1 MTAPL
6 LAAAAEVCITPPVGA
21 TLLGFLGP
29 ATGVHD
35 DLLSRM
41 LMLSDGKT
49 AAVVVSLD
57 LVGMDFSLADEMR
70 EAIRVATGADLV
82 LLACSHTH
90 SAPFTIP
97 WSLKG
102 RRWLDGP
109 EGLAWREGIIHRAA
123 ETAAGARER
132 LRPAALRAGRAE
144 VQVGHNRRAVTAEG
158 VTMQPNPEG
167 VTVPWVDVLCVEHE
181 DGGSPVVL
189 FSHAAHPV
197 IVHAAS
203 SLVSADYPGYA
214 VAAVERRLGEGTM
227 AMFAQ
232 ACGGNINGHP
242 LRGGFEAAKPA
253 GEELAEAV
261 LRAVAT
267 AQPLPAAPLRTATV
281 ATRLPL
287 HPLPPVEACRE
298 LVRRAEEQAA
308 GVEAEGADDEA
319 SWFMQDD
326 VLCSRDLLAQAT
338 AGGPGAIRFEA
349 SILAVGDTWGLVA
362 LTHEVFAEYQRR
374 LDHESPWAHTM
385 VTAYT
390 NGCESYIPTDAALGE
405 GGYEAA
411 SYPDMGAAWRYPYR
425 VAMAP
430 GGEGLVMAAVQDA
443 MRAVR
448 QA

>member
-1 MTAPL
+1 MTTPF

-29 ATGVHD
+29 STGVHD
-35 DLLSRM
+35 DLFARV
-41 LMLSDGKT
+41 LMLGDGKT
-49 AAVVVSLD
+49 TAAVVSLD
-57 LVGMDFSLADEMR
+57 LVGMDFCLADEMR
-70 EAIRVATGADLV
+70 EAVAVAAGADLV

-97 WSLKG
+97 WSLTG
-102 RRWLDGP
+102 RHWLDGP
-109 EGLAWREGIIHRAA
+109 EGLAWREGMVHRVA
-123 ETAAGARER
+123 ETATGARER

-158 VTMQPNPEG
+158 VTMQPNPDG
-167 VTVPWVDVLCVEHE
+167 VTVPWVDVLCVEDE
-181 DGGSPVVL
+181 RGATQAVL

-214 VAAVERRLGEGTM
+214 VAALRRRLGQGTV

-232 ACGGNINGHP
+232 ACGGNNNGHP
-242 LRGGFEAAKPA
+242 LRGGFEAAKRA

-261 LRAVAT
+261 LRAVA
-267 AQPLPAAPLRTATV
+267 AARPLPAAPLRTATV

-287 HPLPPVEACRE
+287 RPLPPVEECRE
-298 LVRRAEEQAA
+298 LVRRAEGQAA
-308 GVEAEGADDEA
+308 RAEAEGAGGEA
-319 SWFMQDD
+319 SWYAHDD
-326 VLCSRDLLAQAT
+326 VLCSRDLLGQAM

-349 SILAVGDTWGLVA
+349 SVLAVGDAWGLVA

-374 LDHESPWAHTM
+374 LELESPWAHTM

-390 NGCESYIPTDAALGE
+390 NGCESYVPTDAALAE

-425 VAMAP
+425 VAMAT
-430 GGEGLVMAAVQDA
+430 GGEGLVME
-443 MRAVR
+443 AVR
-448 QA
+448 GALEAARQA

>member
-35 DLLSRM
+35 DLFARM
-41 LMLSDGKT
+41 LMLGDGET
-49 AAVVVSLD
+49 AAVVVSMD
-57 LVGMDFSLADEMR
+57 LVGMDFPLADEVR
-70 EAIRVATGADLV
+70 EAVRLAAGADLV

-102 RRWLDGP
+102 RRWLAGP
-109 EGLAWREGIIHRAA
+109 EGLAWREGIAHRVA
-123 ETAAGARER
+123 EAAAGARER

-144 VQVGHNRRAVTAEG
+144 VQVGHNRRAVTADG
-158 VTMQPNPEG
+158 VTMRPNPDG

-181 DGGSPVVL
+181 AGGAPVVL

-203 SLVSADYPGYA
+203 SLISADYPGYA
-214 VAAVERRLGEGTM
+214 VAAVERRLGEGTR

-232 ACGGNINGHP
+232 ACGGNNNGHP
-242 LRGGFEAAKPA
+242 LRGGFEAAKMA
-253 GEELAEAV
+253 GEKLAEAV
-261 LRAVAT
+261 QRAVAT
-267 AQPLPAAPLRTATV
+267 ARPLPAAPLRTATV
-281 ATRLPL
+281 AARLPL
-287 HPLPPVEACRE
+287 RPLPPVEACRE
-298 LVRRAEEQAA
+298 LVRAMENRA
-308 GVEAEGADDEA
+308 GGAETGAADDEA
-319 SWFMQDD
+319 SWFEQDD

-338 AGGPGAIRFEA
+338 EGGRGAIRFEA
-349 SILAVGDTWGLVA
+349 SALAVGDAWGLLA

-374 LDHESPWAHTM
+374 LDLESPWAQTM

-390 NGCESYIPTDAALGE
+390 NGCETYIPTDAALAE

-430 GGEGLVMAAVQDA
+430 GGEGLVMEAVQEA
-443 MRAVR
+443 VRAVS